1 MNSLMKEIQ
10 ARRRQMSKG
19 QLRIAAFITDHYE
32 QAAFMTAAKLGEAA
46 HVSEST
52 VVRFAYALGLTG
64 YPELQDRMQ
73 ELVLG
78 KLTSVQR
85 AQLASGIPQEDVF
98 KRVLTTDINSI
109 RATMEMVDEGQFD
122 RAVTALLE
130 ARRVYVLG
138 LRSAMPLA
146 ELLSYYLDYICG
158 NVVNL
163 SGRQEDLQEA
173 MVRMDQHDVLFCISF
188 PRYSTR
194 TAEAIRFAREK
205 GTFIIALT
213 DKMDSPIGQLGHVVL
228 LAKSDMASF
237 ADSLTAP
244 LSVINALIAAAGVR
258 GRTEVQAHLEELEA
272 VWGPDKVY
280 LTDQTEGL

>member
-146 ELLSYYLDYICG
+146 EFLSYYLDYICG

-173 MVRMDQHDVLFCISF
+173 MVRMDQHYVLFCISF

-258 GRTEVQAHLEELEA
+258 GGTEVQAHLEELEG
-272 VWGPDKVY
+272 VWGRDKVY

>member
-1 MNSLMKEIQ
+1 MKRYERFSECLKRILEEEGLSASEVSRMVGFRSRNSIF
-10 ARRRQMSKG
+10 
-19 QLRIAAFITDHYE
+19 RILSDQSSIKA
-32 QAAFMTAAKLGEAA
+32 
-46 HVSEST
+46 
-52 VVRFAYALGLTG
+52 
-64 YPELQDRMQ
+64 
-73 ELVLG
+73 
-78 KLTSVQR
+78 
-85 AQLASGIPQEDVF
+85 QEDF
-98 KRVLTTDINSI
+98 LDTLKSQIGLKWP
-109 RATMEMVDEGQFD
+109 D
-122 RAVTALLE
+122 RHW
-130 ARRVYVLG
+130 
-138 LRSAMPLA
+138 
-146 ELLSYYLDYICG
+146 
-158 NVVNL
+158 
-163 SGRQEDLQEA
+163 EDLQEA

-258 GRTEVQAHLEELEA
+258 GGTEVQAHLEELEG
-272 VWGPDKVY
+272 VWGRDKVY